1 MRKKSNKKTIFLTGG
16 LGTVGRVLVE
26 ELRNRGNKV
35 WLCDLYHYH
44 DPYYLRCD
52 IGQYRQLER
61 IFSEHRFDYVY
72 NLAAEFGRWNGEDF
86 YENLWLTNVAGMK
99 NILRLQEKYGFKLI
113 HFSSS
118 EIYGDYK
125 GIMREDVID
134 KKEIK
139 QLNDY
144 AMTKWVNEMQI
155 LNSAQMYGT
164 KTVRIRLFNTYGPG
178 EYYSPYR
185 SAICIFIYSALHD
198 LPYTVYLGHKRT
210 STYVTDTCHTLASI
224 TDNFKPGEV
233 YNIGGTQY
241 HDMKYISD
249 LILKYLGKNDALVT
263 YKEAE
268 PFTTKIKRIDVSKA
282 ARDFGHNPKVALEKG
297 IPLTIEWMKGI
308 YSK

>member
-26 ELRNRGNKV
+26 ELRKRGHKG

-52 IGQYRQLER
+52 IGQYRQLEK

-99 NILRLQEKYGFKLI
+99 NILRLQEKHGFKLI

-125 GIMREDVID
+125 GIMREEVMD

-164 KTVRIRLFNTYGPG
+164 KTVRVRLFNTYGPG

-210 STYVTDTCHTLASI
+210 STYVTDTCYTLANI
-224 TDNFKPGEV
+224 IDNFKPGEV

-249 LILKYLGKNDALVT
+249 LILKYLGKNDSLVT

-268 PFTTKIKRIDVSKA
+268 PFTTKIKRIDVRKA
-282 ARDFGHNPKVALEKG
+282 AKDFGHNPKVTLEKG
-297 IPLTIEWMKGI
+297 IPLTIEWMKSI
-308 YSK
+308 YNK